1 MRQVLYLRKGSLS
14 VDKDEFEKVQ
24 EIVADGIEAAG
35 LDEIVLPDEESAAER
50 LAGAVSDEAVDRMI
64 ADAKETGISLL
75 DGPDGL
81 IAQLTARVIERALA
95 AEMDDHLG
103 YEKGDPVG
111 RGTGNS
117 RNGHYGKTVTT
128 QAGPVRVSVPRDRNS
143 EFEPRIVRKGQ
154 RRAGPVDEIILS
166 LYARGMT
173 TRDIQAH
180 LEEAYGASVS
190 PALISNITDV
200 VADEIVTWQTR
211 PLDAFYAIIY
221 IDALVVKVRD
231 GGMVQ
236 NKAAYLAVG
245 VDADGFKH
253 VLGIWL
259 GGDEGSSF
267 WAGVLAE
274 LRNRGVKDVLF
285 VCCDGLKGL
294 PEAVKAT
301 WKDATVQTCVI
312 HLIRSSLKYVSWK
325 DRKKAAAL
333 MRPIYTAV
341 NEAAAKAALENM
353 RREYGKK
360 APGMIAAW
368 ERAWD
373 EFIPFLKFD
382 AAIRKVIYTT
392 NAIESMNFQLRKITK
407 NRGHFPDDN
416 AAVKLLYLGIRNIT
430 GRHIDGDGLVLER
443 GERGTGTLG
452 WKAALNAFAVQ
463 FPSRVPV

>member
-1 MRQVLYLRKGSLS
+1 M
-14 VDKDEFEKVQ
+14 DKDEFEKVQ
-24 EIVADGIEAAG
+24 EIVAEGIEAAG
-35 LDEIVLPDEESAAER
+35 LGEIVLPDEESAAER

-64 ADAKETGISLL
+64 ADARETGISLL

-95 AEMDDHLG
+95 AEMEDHLG
-103 YEKGDPVG
+103 YGKGDPSG

-166 LYARGMT
+166 LYARGLT

-200 VADEIVTWQTR
+200 VQDEIVTWQTR

-231 GGMVQ
+231 GGMVR

-253 VLGIWL
+253 VLGLWL

-274 LRNRGVKDVLF
+274 LRNRGVTDVLF

-294 PEAVKAT
+294 PEAVRAT

-312 HLIRSSLKYVSWK
+312 HLIRSSMKYVSWK

-373 EFIPFLKFD
+373 EFVPFLKFD

-407 NRGHFPDDN
+407 NRGHFPDDA

-430 GRHIDGDGLVLER
+430 GRHIGGDGLVLER

-463 FPSRVPV
+463 FPGRVPV

>member
-1 MRQVLYLRKGSLS
+1 MS
-14 VDKDEFEKVQ
+14 KDEFEKVR
-24 EIVADGIEAAG
+24 EIVVEGIEAAG
-35 LDEIVLPDEESAAER
+35 LGGIVLTDEESAAKR
-50 LAGAVSDEAVDRMI
+50 LADAVSDEAVDRMI

-81 IAQLTARVIERALA
+81 IGQLTARIIERALG

-103 YEKGDPVG
+103 YEKGDPAG

-117 RNGHYGKTVTT
+117 RNGHYGKTLTT
-128 QAGPVRVSVPRDRNS
+128 QAGPVRISVPRDRNAES
-143 EFEPRIVRKGQ
+143 GPQIVKKGQ

-166 LYARGMT
+166 LYARGLT

-180 LEEAYGASVS
+180 LAEVYGVSVS
-190 PALISNITDV
+190 PALISSITDV
-200 VADEIVTWQTR
+200 VQDEIVTWQTR

-231 GGMVQ
+231 GGMVH

-253 VLGIWL
+253 VLGLWL
-259 GGDEGSSF
+259 GGDEGASF

-294 PEAVKAT
+294 PEAVRST

-312 HLIRSSLKYVSWK
+312 HLIRSSMKYVSWK

-333 MRPIYTAV
+333 MRPVYTAV
-341 NEAAAKAALENM
+341 NEAAAKAALENL
-353 RREYGKK
+353 RREFGKK

-373 EFIPFLKFD
+373 EFVPFLRFD

-407 NRGHFPDDN
+407 NRGHFPDDD

-463 FPSRVPV
+463 FPGRVPV

>member
-1 MRQVLYLRKGSLS
+1 VS
-14 VDKDEFEKVQ
+14 KDEFEKVR
-24 EIVADGIEAAG
+24 EIVVEGIEAAG
-35 LDEIVLPDEESAAER
+35 LGGIVLTDEESAAKR
-50 LAGAVSDEAVDRMI
+50 LADAVSDEAVDRMI

-81 IAQLTARVIERALA
+81 IGQLTARIIERALG

-103 YEKGDPVG
+103 YEKGDPAG

-117 RNGHYGKTVTT
+117 RNGHYGKTLTT
-128 QAGPVRVSVPRDRNS
+128 QAGPVRISVPRDRNA
-143 EFEPRIVRKGQ
+143 EFEPQIVKKGQ

-166 LYARGMT
+166 LYARGLT

-180 LEEAYGASVS
+180 LAEVYGVSVS
-190 PALISNITDV
+190 PALISSITDV
-200 VADEIVTWQTR
+200 VQDEIVTWQTR

-231 GGMVQ
+231 GGMVH

-253 VLGIWL
+253 VLGLWL
-259 GGDEGSSF
+259 GGDEGASF

-294 PEAVKAT
+294 PEAVRST

-312 HLIRSSLKYVSWK
+312 HLIRSSMKYVSWK

-333 MRPIYTAV
+333 MRPVYTAV
-341 NEAAAKAALENM
+341 NEAAAKAALENL
-353 RREYGKK
+353 RREFGKK

-373 EFIPFLKFD
+373 EFVPFLKFD

-407 NRGHFPDDN
+407 NRGHFPGDD

-463 FPSRVPV
+463 FPGRVPV

>member
-1 MRQVLYLRKGSLS
+1 MS
-14 VDKDEFEKVQ
+14 KDEFEKVR
-24 EIVADGIEAAG
+24 EIVVEGIEAAG
-35 LDEIVLPDEESAAER
+35 LGGIVLTDEESAAKR
-50 LAGAVSDEAVDRMI
+50 LADAVSDEAVDRMI

-81 IAQLTARVIERALA
+81 IGQLTARIIERALG

-103 YEKGDPVG
+103 YEKGDPAG

-117 RNGHYGKTVTT
+117 RNGHYGKTLTT
-128 QAGPVRVSVPRDRNS
+128 QAGPVRISVPRDRNAES
-143 EFEPRIVRKGQ
+143 GPQIVKKGQ

-166 LYARGMT
+166 LYARGLT

-180 LEEAYGASVS
+180 LAEVYGVSVS

-200 VADEIVTWQTR
+200 VQDEIVTWQTR

-231 GGMVQ
+231 GGMVH

-253 VLGIWL
+253 VLGLWL
-259 GGDEGSSF
+259 GGDEGASF

-294 PEAVKAT
+294 PEAVRST

-312 HLIRSSLKYVSWK
+312 HLIRSSMKYVSWK

-333 MRPIYTAV
+333 MRPVYTAV
-341 NEAAAKAALENM
+341 NEAAAKAALENL
-353 RREYGKK
+353 RREFGKK

-373 EFIPFLKFD
+373 EFVPFLKFD

-407 NRGHFPDDN
+407 NRGHFPDDD

-463 FPSRVPV
+463 FPGRVPV

>member
-1 MRQVLYLRKGSLS
+1 

-24 EIVADGIEAAG
+24 EIVAGGIEAAG
-35 LDEIVLPDEESAAER
+35 VDEIVLPDEESAARR

-64 ADAKETGISLL
+64 ADAKETGVSLL

-81 IAQLTARVIERALA
+81 IGQLTARIIERALG

-103 YEKGDPVG
+103 YGKGDPAG

-117 RNGHYGKTVTT
+117 RNGNFGKTVTT
-128 QAGPVRVSVPRDRNS
+128 QAGPVRISVPRDRNS
-143 EFEPRIVRKGQ
+143 EFEPRIVKKGQ

-166 LYARGMT
+166 LYARGLT

-180 LEEAYGASVS
+180 LQEVYGASVS

-200 VADEIVTWQTR
+200 VQDEIVAWQTR
-211 PLDAFYAIIY
+211 PLDAFYAIVY

-274 LRNRGVKDVLF
+274 LRNRGVRDVLF

-294 PEAVKAT
+294 PEAVRAT

-312 HLIRSSLKYVSWK
+312 HLIRSSMKYVSWK
-325 DRKKAAAL
+325 DRKKAASL
-333 MRPIYTAV
+333 MRPVYTAV

-353 RREYGKK
+353 RREFGKK

-373 EFIPFLKFD
+373 EFVPFLRFD

-407 NRGHFPDDN
+407 NRGHFPDGD

-443 GERGTGTLG
+443 GERGTGTIG
-452 WKAALNAFAVQ
+452 WKTALNAFAVQ
-463 FPSRVPV
+463 FPGRVPV

>member
-1 MRQVLYLRKGSLS
+1 VS
-14 VDKDEFEKVQ
+14 KDEFEKVR
-24 EIVADGIEAAG
+24 EIVVEGIEAAG
-35 LDEIVLPDEESAAER
+35 LGGIVLTDEESAAKR
-50 LAGAVSDEAVDRMI
+50 LADAVSDEAVDRMI

-81 IAQLTARVIERALA
+81 IGQLTARIIERALG

-103 YEKGDPVG
+103 YEKGDPAG

-117 RNGHYGKTVTT
+117 RNGHYGKTLTT
-128 QAGPVRVSVPRDRNS
+128 QAGPVRISVPRDRNAES
-143 EFEPRIVRKGQ
+143 GPQIVKKGQ

-166 LYARGMT
+166 LYARGLT

-180 LEEAYGASVS
+180 LAEVYGVSVS
-190 PALISNITDV
+190 PALISSITDV
-200 VADEIVTWQTR
+200 VQDEIVTWQTR

-231 GGMVQ
+231 GGMVH

-253 VLGIWL
+253 VLGLWL
-259 GGDEGSSF
+259 GGDEGASF

-294 PEAVKAT
+294 PEAVRST

-312 HLIRSSLKYVSWK
+312 HLIRSSMKYVSWK

-333 MRPIYTAV
+333 MRPVYTAV
-341 NEAAAKAALENM
+341 NEAAAKAALENL
-353 RREYGKK
+353 RREFGKK

-373 EFIPFLKFD
+373 EFVPFLKFD

-407 NRGHFPDDN
+407 NRGHFPDDD

-463 FPSRVPV
+463 FPGRVPV

>member
-1 MRQVLYLRKGSLS
+1 M
-14 VDKDEFEKVQ
+14 DKDEFEKVQ
-24 EIVADGIEAAG
+24 EIVAGGIEAAG
-35 LDEIVLPDEESAAER
+35 LDEVVLPDEEAAAKR
-50 LAGAVSDEAVDRMI
+50 LADSVSDEAVDRMI
-64 ADAKETGISLL
+64 ADAKETGVSLL

-81 IAQLTARVIERALA
+81 IGQLTARIIERALG

-103 YEKGDPVG
+103 YGKGDPAG

-143 EFEPRIVRKGQ
+143 SFEPRIVKKGQ

-166 LYARGMT
+166 LYARGLT

-200 VADEIVTWQTR
+200 VTDEIVTWQTR

-274 LRNRGVKDVLF
+274 LRNRGAKDVLF

-294 PEAVKAT
+294 PDAVKAT

-312 HLIRSSLKYVSWK
+312 HLIRSSMKYISWK
-325 DRKKAAAL
+325 DRKKAASF
-333 MRPIYTAV
+333 MRPVYTAV

-353 RREYGKK
+353 RREFGKK

-407 NRGHFPDDN
+407 NRGHFPDDD

-430 GRHIDGDGLVLER
+430 GRHIDGDGLALER

-452 WKAALNAFAVQ
+452 WKAALNALAVQ
-463 FPSRVPV
+463 FPGRVPV

>member
-1 MRQVLYLRKGSLS
+1 

-35 LDEIVLPDEESAAER
+35 LGETVLPAEESAAKR
-50 LAGAVSDEAVDRMI
+50 LADAVSDEAVDRMI
-64 ADAKETGISLL
+64 ADAKESGLSLL

-81 IAQLTARVIERALA
+81 IGQLTARIIERSLG
-95 AEMDDHLG
+95 AEMDAHLG
-103 YEKGDPVG
+103 YGKGDPAG

-117 RNGHYGKTVTT
+117 RNGHYGKTLTT
-128 QAGPVRVSVPRDRNS
+128 QAGPVRISVPRDRNA
-143 EFEPRIVRKGQ
+143 EFEPQIVKKGQ

-166 LYARGMT
+166 LYARGLT

-180 LEEAYGASVS
+180 LEEVYGASVS

-200 VADEIVTWQTR
+200 VQDEIVTWQTR
-211 PLDAFYAIIY
+211 PLEEFYAIIY

-236 NKAAYLAVG
+236 NKAACLAVG

-253 VLGIWL
+253 VLGLWL
-259 GGDEGSSF
+259 GGGEGSAF

-294 PEAVKAT
+294 PEAIKAT

-312 HLIRSSLKYVSWK
+312 HLIRSSMKYISWK
-325 DRKKAAAL
+325 DRKKAASF
-333 MRPIYTAV
+333 MRPVYTAV

-353 RREYGKK
+353 RREFGKK

-373 EFIPFLKFD
+373 EFVPFLRFD

-407 NRGHFPDDN
+407 NRGHFPDDD

-430 GRHIDGDGLVLER
+430 GRHIDGDGLVLDR

-463 FPSRVPV
+463 FPGRVPL

>member
-1 MRQVLYLRKGSLS
+1 

-24 EIVADGIEAAG
+24 EIVAGGIEAAG
-35 LDEIVLPDEESAAER
+35 LGEIVLPDEESAARR
-50 LAGAVSDEAVDRMI
+50 LACAVSDEAVDRMI
-64 ADAKETGISLL
+64 ADARETGVSLL

-81 IAQLTARVIERALA
+81 IGQLTGRIIERALA

-103 YEKGDPVG
+103 YEKGDPAG
-111 RGTGNS
+111 WGTGNS

-128 QAGPVRVSVPRDRNS
+128 QAGPVRISVPRDRNS
-143 EFEPRIVRKGQ
+143 EFEPQIVRKGQ
-154 RRAGPVDEIILS
+154 RRAGPVDEIVLS
-166 LYARGMT
+166 LYARGLT

-180 LEEAYGASVS
+180 LEEVYGASVS

-200 VADEIVTWQTR
+200 VQDEIITWQTR

-274 LRNRGVKDVLF
+274 LRNRGVRDVLF

-294 PEAVKAT
+294 PDAVKAT

-312 HLIRSSLKYVSWK
+312 HLIRSSMKYVSWK
-325 DRKKAAAL
+325 DRKKAAAF
-333 MRPIYTAV
+333 MRPVYTAV
-341 NEAAAKAALENM
+341 NEPAAKAALENM
-353 RREYGKK
+353 RREFGKK

-373 EFIPFLKFD
+373 EFVPFLRFE

-407 NRGHFPDDN
+407 NRGHFPDDD

-430 GRHIDGDGLVLER
+430 GRHIDGGGLVLER

-463 FPSRVPV
+463 FPGRVPV

>member
-1 MRQVLYLRKGSLS
+1 M
-14 VDKDEFEKVQ
+14 DKDEFEKVQ
-24 EIVADGIEAAG
+24 EIVAEGIEAAG
-35 LDEIVLPDEESAAER
+35 LGEIVLPDEESSAER

-95 AEMDDHLG
+95 AEMEDHLG
-103 YEKGDPVG
+103 YGKGDPSG

-128 QAGPVRVSVPRDRNS
+128 QAGPVRISVPRDRNS

-154 RRAGPVDEIILS
+154 RRAGAVDEIILS
-166 LYARGMT
+166 LYARGLT

-200 VADEIVTWQTR
+200 VQDEIVTWQTR

-231 GGMVQ
+231 GGMVR

-253 VLGIWL
+253 VLGLWL

-274 LRNRGVKDVLF
+274 LRNRGVTDVLF

-294 PEAVKAT
+294 PEAVRAT

-312 HLIRSSLKYVSWK
+312 HLIRSSMKYVSWK

-360 APGMIAAW
+360 APGMIAAR

-373 EFIPFLKFD
+373 EFVPFLKFD

-407 NRGHFPDDN
+407 NRGHFPDDA

-463 FPSRVPV
+463 FPGRVPV

>member
-1 MRQVLYLRKGSLS
+1 M
-14 VDKDEFEKVQ
+14 DMDEFEKVQ
-24 EIVADGIEAAG
+24 EIVAGGIEAAG
-35 LDEIVLPDEESAAER
+35 LGEVVLPDEESAAKR
-50 LAGAVSDEAVDRMI
+50 LADAVSDEAVDRMI
-64 ADAKETGISLL
+64 ADAKATGISLL

-81 IAQLTARVIERALA
+81 IGQMTARIIERALG

-103 YEKGDPVG
+103 YEKGDPAG

-117 RNGHYGKTVTT
+117 RNGHYGKTLTT
-128 QAGPVRVSVPRDRNS
+128 QAGPVRISVPRDRNS
-143 EFEPRIVRKGQ
+143 EFEPRIVKKGQ

-166 LYARGMT
+166 LYARGLT

-180 LEEAYGASVS
+180 LEEVYGASVS

-200 VADEIVTWQTR
+200 VQDEIVTWQTR
-211 PLDAFYAIIY
+211 PLEEFYAVIY

-231 GGMVQ
+231 GGMVR

-253 VLGIWL
+253 VLGLWL
-259 GGDEGSSF
+259 GGGEGSAF

-274 LRNRGVKDVLF
+274 LRNRGVRDVLF

-294 PEAVKAT
+294 PEAIKAT

-312 HLIRSSLKYVSWK
+312 HLIRSSMKYISWK
-325 DRKKAAAL
+325 DRKKAASF
-333 MRPIYTAV
+333 MRPVYTAV

-353 RREYGKK
+353 RREYGKR

-373 EFIPFLKFD
+373 EFVPFLKFD

-407 NRGHFPDDN
+407 NRGHFPDDD

-430 GRHIDGDGLVLER
+430 GRHIDGNGLVLER

-463 FPSRVPV
+463 FPGRVPI

>member
-1 MRQVLYLRKGSLS
+1 M
-14 VDKDEFEKVQ
+14 DEFEKVQ
-24 EIVADGIEAAG
+24 EIVAGGIEAAG
-35 LDEIVLPDEESAAER
+35 LGDVVLPDEESAAKR
-50 LAGAVSDEAVDRMI
+50 LADAVSDEAVDRMI
-64 ADAKETGISLL
+64 ADAKATGISLL

-81 IAQLTARVIERALA
+81 IGQMTARIIERALG

-103 YEKGDPVG
+103 YEKGDPAG

-117 RNGHYGKTVTT
+117 RNGHYGKTLTT
-128 QAGPVRVSVPRDRNS
+128 QAGPVRISVPRDRNS
-143 EFEPRIVRKGQ
+143 EFEPRIVKKGQ

-166 LYARGMT
+166 LYARGLT

-180 LEEAYGASVS
+180 LEEVYGASVS

-200 VADEIVTWQTR
+200 VQDEIVTWQTR
-211 PLDAFYAIIY
+211 PLEEFYAVIY

-231 GGMVQ
+231 GGMVR

-253 VLGIWL
+253 VLGLWL
-259 GGDEGSSF
+259 GGGEGSAF

-274 LRNRGVKDVLF
+274 LRNRGVRDVLF

-294 PEAVKAT
+294 PEAIKAT

-312 HLIRSSLKYVSWK
+312 HLIRSSMKYISWK
-325 DRKKAAAL
+325 DRKKAASF
-333 MRPIYTAV
+333 MRPVYTAV

-353 RREYGKK
+353 RREYGKR

-373 EFIPFLKFD
+373 EFVPFLKFD

-407 NRGHFPDDN
+407 NRGHFPDDD

-430 GRHIDGDGLVLER
+430 GRHIDGNGLVLER

-463 FPSRVPV
+463 FPGRVPI

>member
-1 MRQVLYLRKGSLS
+1 
-14 VDKDEFEKVQ
+14 VDKGEFEKVQ
-24 EIVADGIEAAG
+24 EIVAEGIEAAG
-35 LDEIVLPDEESAAER
+35 LDEMVLSAEESAAER

-64 ADAKETGISLL
+64 ADAKESGISLL

-81 IAQLTARVIERALA
+81 IGQLTARIIERSLG
-95 AEMDDHLG
+95 AEMDGHLG
-103 YEKGDPVG
+103 YEKGDPAG
-111 RGTGNS
+111 RGSGNS

-128 QAGPVRVSVPRDRNS
+128 SAGPVRVSVPRDRNAT
-143 EFEPRIVRKGQ
+143 FEPQIVKKGQ

-166 LYARGMT
+166 LYARGLT

-180 LEEAYGASVS
+180 LAEVYGASVS

-200 VADEIVTWQTR
+200 VADEIVAWQTR

-253 VLGIWL
+253 VLGLWL
-259 GGDEGSSF
+259 GGDEGASF

-312 HLIRSSLKYVSWK
+312 HLIRSSMKYVSWK

-333 MRPIYTAV
+333 MRPVYTAV

-360 APGMIAAW
+360 APGMVAAW

-373 EFIPFLKFD
+373 EFVPFLRFD

-407 NRGHFPDDN
+407 NRGHFPDDD

-443 GERGTGTLG
+443 GERGTGTYG
-452 WKAALNAFAVQ
+452 WKAALNALAVQ
-463 FPSRVPV
+463 FPGRVPV

>member
-1 MRQVLYLRKGSLS
+1 LS
-14 VDKDEFEKVQ
+14 VSKDEFEKVR
-24 EIVADGIEAAG
+24 EIVVEGIEAAG
-35 LDEIVLPDEESAAER
+35 LGGIVLTDEESAAKR
-50 LAGAVSDEAVDRMI
+50 LADAVSDEAVDRMI

-81 IAQLTARVIERALA
+81 IGQLTARIIERALG

-103 YEKGDPVG
+103 YEKGDPAG

-117 RNGHYGKTVTT
+117 RNGHYGKTLTT
-128 QAGPVRVSVPRDRNS
+128 QAGPVRISVPRDRNAES
-143 EFEPRIVRKGQ
+143 GPQIVKKGQ

-166 LYARGMT
+166 LYARGLT

-180 LEEAYGASVS
+180 LAEVYGVSVS

-200 VADEIVTWQTR
+200 VQDEIITWQTR

-231 GGMVQ
+231 GGMVH

-253 VLGIWL
+253 VLGLWL
-259 GGDEGSSF
+259 GGDEGASF

-294 PEAVKAT
+294 PEAVRST

-312 HLIRSSLKYVSWK
+312 HLIRSSMKYVSWK

-333 MRPIYTAV
+333 MRPVYTAV
-341 NEAAAKAALENM
+341 NEAAAKAALENL
-353 RREYGKK
+353 RREFGKK

-373 EFIPFLKFD
+373 EFVPFLKFD

-407 NRGHFPDDN
+407 NRGHFPDDD

-463 FPSRVPV
+463 FPGRVPV

>member
-1 MRQVLYLRKGSLS
+1 MS
-14 VDKDEFEKVQ
+14 KDEFEKVR
-24 EIVADGIEAAG
+24 EIVVEGIEAAG
-35 LDEIVLPDEESAAER
+35 LGGIVLTDEESAAKR
-50 LAGAVSDEAVDRMI
+50 LADAVSDEAVDRMI

-81 IAQLTARVIERALA
+81 IGQLTARIIERALG

-103 YEKGDPVG
+103 YEKGDPAG

-117 RNGHYGKTVTT
+117 RNGHYGKTLTT
-128 QAGPVRVSVPRDRNS
+128 QAGPVRISVPRDRNAES
-143 EFEPRIVRKGQ
+143 GPQIVKKGQ

-166 LYARGMT
+166 LYARGLT

-180 LEEAYGASVS
+180 LAEVYGVSVS

-200 VADEIVTWQTR
+200 VQDEIITWQTR

-231 GGMVQ
+231 GGMVH

-253 VLGIWL
+253 VLGLWL
-259 GGDEGSSF
+259 GGDEGASF

-294 PEAVKAT
+294 PEAVRST

-312 HLIRSSLKYVSWK
+312 HLIRSSMKYVSWK

-333 MRPIYTAV
+333 MRPVYTAV
-341 NEAAAKAALENM
+341 NEAAAKAALENL
-353 RREYGKK
+353 RREFGKK

-373 EFIPFLKFD
+373 EFVPFLRFD

-407 NRGHFPDDN
+407 NRGHFPDDD

-463 FPSRVPV
+463 FPGRVPV

>member
-1 MRQVLYLRKGSLS
+1 

-24 EIVADGIEAAG
+24 EIVAGGIEAAG
-35 LDEIVLPDEESAAER
+35 LDEMVLPDEESAAKR
-50 LAGAVSDEAVDRMI
+50 LADAVSDEAVDRMI

-81 IAQLTARVIERALA
+81 IGQLTARVIERALG

-103 YEKGDPVG
+103 YEKGDLAG

-128 QAGPVRVSVPRDRNS
+128 QAGPVRISVPRDRNS
-143 EFEPRIVRKGQ
+143 EFEPQIVKKGQ
-154 RRAGPVDEIILS
+154 RRAGPVDGIILS
-166 LYARGMT
+166 LYARGLT

-180 LEEAYGASVS
+180 LAEVYGASVS

-200 VADEIVTWQTR
+200 VQDEIVAWQTR

-259 GGDEGSSF
+259 GGGEGSAF

-294 PEAVKAT
+294 PEAIKAT

-312 HLIRSSLKYVSWK
+312 HLIRSSLKYISWK
-325 DRKKAAAL
+325 DRKRAAAF
-333 MRPIYTAV
+333 MRPVYTAV
-341 NEAAAKAALENM
+341 NEAAAKSAMENM
-353 RREYGKK
+353 RREFGKK

-373 EFIPFLKFD
+373 EFVPFLKFD

-407 NRGHFPDDN
+407 NRGHFPDDD

-443 GERGTGTLG
+443 GERGTGTHG

-463 FPSRVPV
+463 FPGRVPV

>member
-1 MRQVLYLRKGSLS
+1 VS
-14 VDKDEFEKVQ
+14 KDEFEKVQ
-24 EIVADGIEAAG
+24 EIVAEGIEAAG
-35 LDEIVLPDEESAAER
+35 LGGIVLTDEESAAKR
-50 LAGAVSDEAVDRMI
+50 LADAVSDEAVDRMI

-81 IAQLTARVIERALA
+81 IGQLTARIIERALG

-103 YEKGDPVG
+103 YEKGDPAG

-117 RNGHYGKTVTT
+117 RNGHYGKTLTT
-128 QAGPVRVSVPRDRNS
+128 QAGPVRISVPRDRNAES
-143 EFEPRIVRKGQ
+143 GPQIVKKGQ

-166 LYARGMT
+166 LYARGLT

-180 LEEAYGASVS
+180 LAEVYGVSVS
-190 PALISNITDV
+190 PALISSITDV
-200 VADEIVTWQTR
+200 VQDEIVTWQTR

-231 GGMVQ
+231 GGMVH

-253 VLGIWL
+253 VLGLWL
-259 GGDEGSSF
+259 GGDEGASF

-294 PEAVKAT
+294 PEAVRST

-312 HLIRSSLKYVSWK
+312 HLIRSSMKYVSWK

-333 MRPIYTAV
+333 MRPVYTAV
-341 NEAAAKAALENM
+341 NEAAAKAALENL
-353 RREYGKK
+353 RREFGKK

-373 EFIPFLKFD
+373 EFVPFLKFD

-407 NRGHFPDDN
+407 NRGHFPGDD

-463 FPSRVPV
+463 FPGRVPV

>member
-1 MRQVLYLRKGSLS
+1 VIPAERPLS
-14 VDKDEFEKVQ
+14 VIKNEFEMVQ
-24 EIVADGIEAAG
+24 DIVAEGIAAEGLEDAVLSDG
-35 LDEIVLPDEESAAER
+35 ESAAKR
-50 LAGAVSDEAVDRMI
+50 LADSVGDEAVDRMI
-64 ADAKETGISLL
+64 ADAEESGLSLL

-81 IAQLTARVIERALA
+81 IGQLTARIIERSLG
-95 AEMDDHLG
+95 AEMDGHLG
-103 YEKGDPVG
+103 YEKGDPAG
-111 RGTGNS
+111 RGSGNS

-128 QAGPVRVSVPRDRNS
+128 SAGPVRISVPRDRNAT
-143 EFEPRIVRKGQ
+143 FEPQIVKKGQ

-166 LYARGMT
+166 LYARGLT
-173 TRDIQAH
+173 TRDIQGH
-180 LEEAYGASVS
+180 LAEVYGASVS
-190 PALISNITDV
+190 PALISNVTDV
-200 VADEIVTWQTR
+200 VHDEIVTWQTR
-211 PLDAFYAIIY
+211 PLEAFYAIIY

-253 VLGIWL
+253 VLGVWL
-259 GGDEGSSF
+259 GGGEGSAF

-294 PEAVKAT
+294 PEAIKAT

-312 HLIRSSLKYVSWK
+312 HLIRSSMKYVSWK

-333 MRPIYTAV
+333 MRPVYTAV
-341 NEAAAKAALENM
+341 NEAAAKSALENL
-353 RREYGKK
+353 RREFGKK

-368 ERAWD
+368 ERAWN
-373 EFIPFLKFD
+373 EFVPFLKYD
-382 AAIRKVIYTT
+382 TSIRKVIYTT

-407 NRGHFPDDN
+407 NRGHFPDDA

-430 GRHIDGDGLVLER
+430 GRHIDGSGLALER
-443 GERGTGTLG
+443 GERGTGTFG
-452 WKAALNAFAVQ
+452 WKAALNAFAIQ
-463 FPSRVPV
+463 FPGRVPE